1 MTEQLER
8 IETYIRSENMN
19 ILFFLTPKSDV
30 AFLYEDFTLRQALEK
45 MEHRKYS
52 AIPVLSREGEYI
64 DTITEGDILWEIIH
78 KYDFNM
84 AKAERVPLTEIKRR
98 MKVEAVSIDTKI
110 EDLMLKSMGQ
120 NFVPVIDDKK
130 KFIGIVTRKDILQ
143 YCYGKLNQSEQQ
155 RVQKQ
160 QRKMESSY

>member
-1 MTEQLER
+1 
-8 IETYIRSENMN
+8 MN

-52 AIPVLSREGEYI
+52 AIPVLNREGEYI
-64 DTITEGDILWEIIH
+64 DTITEGDILWEIVRKH
-78 KYDFNM
+78 DFNM
-84 AKAERVPLTEIKRR
+84 AKAEKVPLTEIKRR
-98 MKVEAVSIDTKI
+98 MRVEPVSIDMKI
-110 EDLMLKSMGQ
+110 EDLMLKSMEQ

-143 YCYGKLNQSEQQ
+143 YCFEKLDKCDRQMNKEGIEPSICQITKYGNSANDKRLQ
-155 RVQKQ
+155 
-160 QRKMESSY
+160 